1 MVCNRPVAT
10 VRLTRAE
17 QVNRNR
23 ALVLEAAR
31 QVFLERGYAGATLEV
46 IAETA
51 GFSKGVM
58 YSQFASKA
66 DLMLALLE
74 ARITERAEENA
85 RVAATAAGMEGFR
98 ALMAASARRSGAGDW
113 PRLLIEFR
121 VVAARDPAVN
131 DRSRRVAPPQPRAVR
146 RGRADRARPRRP
158 HHRLPATRLRRTDLR
173 AGLGTGPRTSG
184 GHIRARRRRPPR
196 PRPALG
202 HVVVEPRGR
211 RHARHRDHHRILGA
225 A

>member
-98 ALMAASARRSGAGDW
+98 ALMAASARRSGAGDR

-131 DRSRRVAPPQPRAVR
+131 DRYAALHRRSLGLFAEAAQTVLARGGLTTVYPPRVFAELIFALDSGRVLERA
-146 RGRADRARPRRP
+146 
-158 HHRLPATRLRRTDLR
+158 
-173 AGLGTGPRTSG
+173 AGTSEP
-184 GHIRARRRRPPR
+184 RRRRPPR